1 MSDGDQIGNKPS
13 GVDEQ
18 IGVSV
23 RDDIYWVVNQ
33 RECLYS
39 VGIAS
44 WILIH
49 HLAKTVMTIH
59 SCKDEETRLLI
70 NISVNG

>member
-1 MSDGDQIGNKPS
+1 MSDGDQIENKPS

-18 IGVSV
+18 MGVSI

-44 WILIH
+44 RILIP
-49 HLAKTVMTIH
+49 T
-59 SCKDEETRLLI
+59 LLKQ
-70 NISVNG
+70 